1 MLIAPVSGFALR
13 DLDKCV
19 VCVPKLCVLIR
30 KIFTNY
36 TEMPTILFL
45 KIGNVRKLFYNF
57 LLNIYA
63 FYLDV
68 NMIIFFEL
76 QP

>member
-1 MLIAPVSGFALR
+1 MCCLCVEAVY
-13 DLDKCV
+13 LDK
-19 VCVPKLCVLIR
+19 KF
-30 KIFTNY
+30 FTNY
-36 TEMPTILFL
+36 TEMPIILFL
-45 KIGNVRKLFYNF
+45 KIGKVRKLFYNF
-57 LLNIYA
+57 LLKIYA

>member
-1 MLIAPVSGFALR
+1 MCCLCVEVVY
-13 DLDKCV
+13 LDKNF
-19 VCVPKLCVLIR
+19 
-30 KIFTNY
+30 FTNY

-45 KIGNVRKLFYNF
+45 KIGKVRKLFYNY
-57 LLNIYA
+57 LLKIYA